1 MIEIL
6 IVKEMNET
14 VDKIKIFKVQGL
26 NYKYLKVVLN
36 QETMIKDDNESIR
49 WKDEG

>member
-14 VDKIKIFKVQGL
+14 VEKIKNFKVQGL

-36 QETMIKDDNESIR
+36 QETR
-49 WKDEG
+49 Q